1 MPRSLA
7 TPLCVTTT
15 VPVGARHFNPY
26 DLFRLAPPYL
36 SPRFAWRAFDE
47 ATTYIGYGSEAGCG
61 DSWMG
66 DGVSPL
72 ERTRRFVRDVSPT
85 CLDAEHR
92 PARWRARWFGGFAFD
107 PLDPCGGPWTDLPFM
122 GTWFSLPEVQFAVRR
137 GATRITALTWVQNEA
152 ALRAVLATLVEHVA
166 QLAEASASRSPCAD
180 EGAAPP
186 TSATGHRQRDAH
198 DAHDA
203 YDAANWA
210 DTVYRADTI
219 SRADTANTADAAKTI
234 AADRPIDPILADRL
248 SRALAAV
255 DAGAVA
261 KVVVATSRTVP
272 CHVAHGDMPALA
284 SAVAAAAPGCTT
296 YVVAP
301 PANDV
306 EAVWLGAT
314 PERLVRVRGNRLWT
328 MALAGT
334 ARRGATAAEDRA
346 LGAALLASDKD
357 RREHAAVVDA
367 VRGVLAQVP
376 DLEVSVAPEPRLR
389 RLATMQHLETPIT
402 ARSTSRLDVLDF
414 ARRLHPTPA
423 LAGAPRAAALDLIAR
438 LEPDGRGWY
447 GGGVGWL
454 DGKGDG
460 DIAVG
465 IRGLLIREGAA
476 TAYAGA
482 GLVAGSDAAAEGREI
497 ELKLA
502 AAFGP
507 LQAWARSSAR
517 SSASPSVDAPRDAP
531 SVASAIASVGEGGQ

>member
-15 VPVGARHFNPY
+15 VPVGARDFNPY

-47 ATTYIGYGSEAGCG
+47 ATTYIGYGTEAGCG
-61 DSWMG
+61 DSWTW
-66 DGVSPL
+66 DGVSPF
-72 ERTRRFVRDVSPT
+72 ERTRRFVRDLSPT

-107 PLDPCGGPWTDLPFM
+107 PLDPWGGPWTDLAFL
-122 GTWFSLPEVQFAVRR
+122 GTRFSLPEVQFAVRR
-137 GATRITALTWVQNEA
+137 GVTRITALTWVQDEA
-152 ALRAVLATLVEHVA
+152 ALRATLATWVEHVT
-166 QLAEASASRSPCAD
+166 QLAEASASLSPCAD
-180 EGAAPP
+180 DPAAPP
-186 TSATGHRQRDAH
+186 TSATGHRQRDAL
-198 DAHDA
+198 
-203 YDAANWA
+203 DAADGADTDNTA
-210 DTVYRADTI
+210 DTVNKAG
-219 SRADTANTADAAKTI
+219 TARTI
-234 AADRPIDPILADRL
+234 AADRPIDPILANRL
-248 SRALAAV
+248 SRALAAL
-255 DAGAVA
+255 DAGEVA

-272 CHVAHGDMPALA
+272 CDVADGDMPALA
-284 SAVAAAAPGCTT
+284 RAIAAAAPGCTT
-296 YVVAP
+296 YIVAP

-402 ARSTSRLDVLDF
+402 ARSTSRLDVLDI

-454 DGKGDG
+454 DGQGDG

-482 GLVAGSDAAAEGREI
+482 GLVAGSDAAAEAREI

-507 LQAWARSSAR
+507 LQAWATA
-517 SSASPSVDAPRDAP
+517 SASSSGDVPRDALAI
-531 SVASAIASVGEGGQ
+531 ASAIASAISSAGEGGQ